1 VFGVML
7 AVYVVKQLPLRVLR
21 WVVSGVV
28 TYAAVAMLR
37 SAGRRQPVATSA
49 DQ

>member
-1 VFGVML
+1 ML

-21 WVVSGVV
+21 WVVIVVV

-37 SAGRRQPVATSA
+37 SASARQAVAIEH
-49 DQ
+49 